1 MNTFQEAYKNSRIAE
16 QVLAAG
22 GEMVDINFNDYVLVQ
37 PPGTTYFRSG
47 YIYKEILNA
56 DVFIDVPIAK
66 SHSTTGLTLAM
77 KNLMGILLDRPAF
90 HANNINGQIAELA
103 NYMRP
108 KLTVIDGVRILVNG
122 GPISDSKDDVRK
134 MDTII
139 ASADI
144 VAADAYA
151 TRLFGWTDPNRLGY
165 VKIGAQLG
173 LGRSDLE
180 NLKIQEINVA

>member
-1 MNTFQEAYKNSRIAE
+1 
-16 QVLAAG
+16 
-22 GEMVDINFNDYVLVQ
+22 
-37 PPGTTYFRSG
+37 
-47 YIYKEILNA
+47 
-56 DVFIDVPIAK
+56 
-66 SHSTTGLTLAM
+66 
-77 KNLMGILLDRPAF
+77 
-90 HANNINGQIAELA
+90 
-103 NYMRP
+103 
-108 KLTVIDGVRILVNG
+108 
-122 GPISDSKDDVRK
+122 